1 MGYDNSASSARQLE
15 ARFERL
21 LLLIGDLQ
29 AAIGRLQQPAYNP
42 AGGQGGSSGG
52 GGTLCWAHAPS
63 TIAAATGSWPTL
75 TPSTFTSDVYQDVAG
90 TLTLV
95 ASSQTVRWFYKDS
108 AASGSLIPVMAV
120 DSGSHWDAIGNSCT
134 VV

>member
-1 MGYDNSASSARQLE
+1 MTDNSAIAVRRLE
-15 ARFERL
+15 ERVERL
-21 LLLIGDLQ
+21 LLLLQ
-29 AAIGRLQQPAYNP
+29 DMQQSIGRLQQPAMFAVP
-42 AGGQGGSSGG
+42 SGGGPSG

>member
-1 MGYDNSASSARQLE
+1 MNALVNRLIDLE
-15 ARFERL
+15 ARFERQRL
-21 LLLIGDLQ
+21 ELRDVKRQL
-29 AAIGRLQQPAYNP
+29 AALAAAPP
-42 AGGQGGSSGG
+42 VVPSGGGPSG

-95 ASSQTVRWFYKDS
+95 GSSQTVRWFYKDP
-108 AASGSLIPVMAV
+108 AASGSLIPVMSV
-120 DSGSHWDAIGNSCT
+120 DSASHWDAIGNSCT